1 MPALRHPPATAGPD
15 TPLPVSAAPAAVSL
29 PPFLSLAATAGRAA
43 RPSQLL
49 DGVLCRRRAP
59 PGMSALLF
67 PSCCVKQPSAPNPS
81 VSYLYS
87 FFFWQKL
94 SGRHV
99 DTHGSARIPILG
111 GIVMFVDFSV
121 YHQKGTVGRWSA
133 WCRES
138 SRPRYCATMQVGDDG
153 LCNVLH
159 AFELLK
165 HRSPFLI
172 S

>member
-29 PPFLSLAATAGRAA
+29 PPSLSLAATAGRAA

-87 FFFWQKL
+87 FFFGKNYRVGMWTPMGPPESPSL
-94 SGRHV
+94 HV
-99 DTHGSARIPILG
+99 NAVLG

-121 YHQKGTVGRWSA
+121 YH
-133 WCRES
+133 
-138 SRPRYCATMQVGDDG
+138 
-153 LCNVLH
+153 
-159 AFELLK
+159 
-165 HRSPFLI
+165 
-172 S
+172 